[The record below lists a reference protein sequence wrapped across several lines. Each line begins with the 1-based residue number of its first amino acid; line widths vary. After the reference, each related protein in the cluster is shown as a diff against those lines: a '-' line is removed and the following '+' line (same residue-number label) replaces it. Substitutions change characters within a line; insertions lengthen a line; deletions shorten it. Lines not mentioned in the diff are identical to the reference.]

1 MPFIKNDPNIN
12 VLGRPKGSKNK
23 LYATKRYIFNLL
35 EDNRDK
41 LINELKSLKGEKF
54 VNYYIK
60 LMEYVMA
67 KRHNQIIDIKKLSN
81 KEINEML
88 DQIN

>member
-1 MPFIKNDPNIN
+1 MPFTKGDKNIN
-12 VLGRPKGSKNK
+12 ILGRPKGTKNK
-23 LYATKRYIFNLL
+23 LYATRRYIFNLL

-41 LINELKSLKGEKF
+41 LIYELKTLKGEKF

-67 KRHNQIIDIKKLSN
+67 KRNNQIIDIKKLSN
-81 KEINEML
+81 KEINDLL
-88 DQIN
+88 DQVN

>member
-1 MPFIKNDPNIN
+1 MVFIKNDPNIN

-23 LYATKRYIFNLL
+23 LYATRRYIFNLL

-41 LINELKSLKGEKF
+41 LITELKSLKGEKF

-67 KRHNQIIDIKKLSN
+67 KRNNQIIDIKKLSN
-81 KEINEML
+81 KEINELL

>member
-1 MPFIKNDPNIN
+1 MPFTTGDKNIN

-23 LYATKRYIFNLL
+23 LYATRRYIFNLL

-41 LINELKSLKGEKF
+41 LLKELKTLKGEKF
-54 VNYYIK
+54 VGYYIK
-60 LMEYVMA
+60 LLEYVMA
-67 KRHNQIIDIKKLSN
+67 KRNNQIIDIKKLSN
-81 KEINEML
+81 KEINDLL